1 MRQLLSRIV
10 LGFCLLVNVAS
21 ANTMFELNRFDVR
34 VDWQMLRDAADVLQ
48 SQRARIEHMLPL
60 PNHSQVK
67 VIFNRAEI
75 RGENN
80 FVLYGDVIAPNT
92 DNARQF
98 QSEQAKHHT
107 PNHQAPKRQSPSL
120 AQIAIGEVTQ
130 PPSKD
135 KAANDERVW
144 RAPRSNSRTHGK
156 KNGNIMLS
164 VRNDA
169 ISGHLFTGR
178 QNYSIRPVRRGVF
191 RIVPARDVG
200 VNNLPKKRKPSP
212 SKVWGVKADERP

>member
-1 MRQLLSRIV
+1 MCQLLSR
-10 LGFCLLVNVAS
+10 LALALCLFSNVAN
-21 ANTMFELNRFDVR
+21 AHTMFELNRFDVR
-34 VDWQMLRDAADVLQ
+34 ADWQMLRDAADVLQ

-60 PNHSQVK
+60 ANHSQVK

-80 FVLYGDVIAPNT
+80 FVLYGDVVAPNT

-107 PNHQAPKRQSPSL
+107 PNHQAPSL

-144 RAPRSNSRTHGK
+144 RAPHSESRTQRSGT
-156 KNGNIMLS
+156 IMMS
-164 VRNDA
+164 VYGDT

-191 RIVPARDVG
+191 RIVLARDVG